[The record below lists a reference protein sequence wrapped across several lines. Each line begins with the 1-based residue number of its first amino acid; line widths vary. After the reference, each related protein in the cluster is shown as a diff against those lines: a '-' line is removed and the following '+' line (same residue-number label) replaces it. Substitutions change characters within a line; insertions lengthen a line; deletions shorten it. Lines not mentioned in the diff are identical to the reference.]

1 MPTPVTAW
9 SSHIVLG
16 LSVISVLSAAAGTTP
31 YWQLWALLGVVAVCF
46 FPILVQ
52 VLTHPDLLRR
62 RLRLGL
68 LAERESKHR
77 LIISLFLLCY
87 FALLAVTVLDHKRG
101 WSQVPVPV
109 VLLGDVLIAA
119 GLVLIWLVFRAN
131 SYAAASVTVEQG
143 QSVSTT
149 GPCAVVH
156 HPMYSGLVLLLFGKP
171 LALGSWW
178 GLVLVPPILGVIVW
192 HLLDEERYLST
203 HLSGYRAYIAKVTH
217 RLIPY
222 LW

>member
-1 MPTPVTAW
+1 MPTTFTAW
-9 SSHIVLG
+9 SSHVVLG
-16 LSVISVLSAAAGTTP
+16 LSVDSVPLAAAGTTP
-31 YWQLWALLGVVAVCF
+31 YWQIWVLLGVVAVCF
-46 FPILVQ
+46 LPILVQ

-62 RLRLGL
+62 RLRFGP
-68 LAERESKHR
+68 LAEREPKQR

-149 GPCAVVH
+149 GPYAIVR
-156 HPMYSGLVLLLFGKP
+156 HPMYSGLMLLLVGLP

-178 GLVLVPPILGVIVW
+178 GLVLVPPILGVIIW
-192 HLLDEERYLST
+192 RLLDEERYLSA
-203 HLSGYRAYIAKVTH
+203 HLSGYRAYTAKVTH
-217 RLIPY
+217 RLMPY
-222 LW
+222 IW

>member
-9 SSHIVLG
+9 SSHAVPSLR
-16 LSVISVLSAAAGTTP
+16 VDRMPPAAAGTTP
-31 YWQLWALLGVVAVCF
+31 NWQLWVLLGVAAVCF
-46 FPILVQ
+46 LPILVQ

-62 RLRLGL
+62 RLRLGP
-68 LAERESKHR
+68 LAEREPRQR

-87 FALLAVTVLDHKRG
+87 FALLAVTLLDYKRG
-101 WSQVPVPV
+101 WSHVPVPV

-119 GLVLIWLVFRAN
+119 GLLLIWLVFRAN

-149 GPCAVVH
+149 GPYAVVR
-156 HPMYSGLVLLLFGKP
+156 HPMYSGLLLLLLGLP

-178 GLVLVPPILGVIVW
+178 GLIPIPPVVGVIVW
-192 HLLDEERYLST
+192 RLLEEERYLAA
-203 HLSGYRAYIAKVTH
+203 HLSGYRAYTARVTH

-222 LW
+222 IW